1 MKVNLSNYDQRNLS
15 YRQSIGAPHLKQ
27 LLWFI
32 CSVLLVRNPLIPS
45 SKFRKYVLVLFGA
58 KIGIEPRIR
67 PGVIVKFPWKLK
79 MGDYVWLGENCWID
93 NLEAVTI
100 GNHCC
105 ISQGA
110 MICTGNHDYKSPEF
124 SLNAKPVVLED
135 GVWIGARSVVCP
147 GVTAAEQSVL
157 SAGSVINTTME
168 ANTVYQGNPAVAKR
182 QRF

>member
-1 MKVNLSNYDQRNLS
+1 M
-15 YRQSIGAPHLKQ
+15 
-27 LLWFI
+27 
-32 CSVLLVRNPLIPS
+32 IPS

-93 NLEAVTI
+93 NLEAVII

-110 MICTGNHDYKSPEF
+110 MICTGNHDYKSSEF